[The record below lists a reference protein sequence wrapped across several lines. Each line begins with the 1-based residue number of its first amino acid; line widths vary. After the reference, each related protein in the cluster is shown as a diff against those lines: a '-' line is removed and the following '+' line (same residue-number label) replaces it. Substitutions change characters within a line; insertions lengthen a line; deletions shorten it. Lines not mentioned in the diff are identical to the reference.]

1 MVIAASG
8 ILLKDKKILLIKR
21 SDYTTIYPNYWACP
35 GGRAENNET
44 PEMTV
49 MREVK
54 EEVNLD
60 FIPTQLFTTAT
71 WQDRD
76 LYRYL
81 GNWQGKIKIQEEE
94 VTNYG
99 WFSYMETKKLALAFD
114 YARVIELLNKKEL
127 L

>member
-8 ILLKDKKILLIKR
+8 ILLKDEKILLIKR
-21 SDYTTIYPNYWACP
+21 SYYTKIYPDFWACP

-44 PEMTV
+44 PERTV
-49 MREVK
+49 IREVK

-60 FIPTQLFTTAT
+60 FSPTKLFTTAT

-81 GNWQGKIKIQEEE
+81 GKWHGEIKIQEEE
-94 VTNYG
+94 ISDYG
-99 WFSYMETKKLALAFD
+99 WFTYLETKKLALAFD
-114 YARVIELLNKKEL
+114 YKKVIQLLHKNKL